1 MGQQDVWKPK
11 AIYRLYSE
19 CLTGW
24 GWGYSR
30 LGVKK
35 PRQSIWLAWRCVQT
49 LYPEALLL
57 LGMYSPFRGEDTLA
71 NWKYSGGRRQGVQR
85 AKVVERKEG
94 CVWLGFQSWLFYL
107 PAK

>member
-19 CLTGW
+19 RLAGW

-35 PRQSIWLAWRCVQT
+35 SRQSIRLAWRCVQT

-57 LGMYSPFRGEDTLA
+57 LGMYSPFRGEDTLV

-85 AKVVERKEG
+85 PKVVERKEG
-94 CVWLGFQSWLFYL
+94 CVCLGFQFWLFYL